1 MLADLGQARLHSALP
16 VARVGRGY
24 SHAVATRW
32 YRAPE
37 LLYGARDYGAG
48 VDVWALGCVLA
59 ELLDCGGA
67 LFPGAGDIDQLG
79 CVAALR
85 GPLTPQQ
92 WQGCVA
98 LPDYGKIGIAADERL
113 LDPAARRGALAAALP
128 SASPAALALLDA
140 MLAYDPIARPAAAD
154 VLRHEWITQAPT
166 PAAPPLIAERLGLRD

>member
-85 GPLTPQQ
+85 GRFLLRSAQGERRRKGQEEDPHGLPHPPPLTM
-92 WQGCVA
+92 V
-98 LPDYGKIGIAADERL
+98 DRE
-113 LDPAARRGALAAALP
+113 
-128 SASPAALALLDA
+128 S
-140 MLAYDPIARPAAAD
+140 
-154 VLRHEWITQAPT
+154 HEKYH
-166 PAAPPLIAERLGLRD
+166 ENFS